1 MLTWTRFAGE
11 SSRRARSPTRFAADL
26 AVTPGATLAAV
37 GSRRLDSAQEFAR
50 AYGDDATRAYDSYE
64 QVAEDPD
71 VDVIYVATPH
81 VMHPDNVRTCFEA
94 GKAVLCEKALAL
106 NAADAEALVAEAR
119 RRGVF
124 FMEAMWMRCNPT
136 IRAVQDMV
144 ATGVIG
150 DVTAVSADFGFVPDK
165 PPEHRVFDPAL
176 GASALLDIGVYPLT
190 FASLFLGEPEDDRV
204 DRHAVRPRHRPV
216 LREPAV
222 ATPMGRPRPCPAR
235 CWPCTP
241 SRATVSGTLGN
252 VELPRRFHCPSEYT
266 VTPADPGEAP
276 TTYPV
281 DVLGKGY
288 VHEIEEVH
296 RCLREGRTESTLVPL
311 DDTVS
316 LMRQMD
322 QIRRQ
327 IGSRL
332 PGDPW

>member
-1 MLTWTRFAGE
+1 MLTMDTTRWGIIATGKIAH
-11 SSRRARSPTRFAADL
+11 SFAADI

-37 GSRRLDSAQEFAR
+37 GSRRLASAQEFASR
-50 AYGDDATRAYDSYE
+50 YGDERTRAYDSYE
-64 QVAEDPD
+64 KVAQDPD

-81 VMHPDNVRTCFEA
+81 TFHPDNVRTCFEA

-106 NAADAEALVAEAR
+106 NAADAETLVAEAR
-119 RRGVF
+119 QRGLF

-144 ATGVIG
+144 ATGAIG

-165 PPEHRVFDPAL
+165 PPDHRVFDPSL
-176 GASALLDIGVYPLT
+176 GASSLLDIGIYPLT
-190 FASLFLGEPEDDRV
+190 FAWLFLGEPRSIVSTGTLSDRSIDLSCASLLSYDD
-204 DRHAVRPRHRPV
+204 
-216 LREPAV
+216 E
-222 ATPMGRPRPCPAR
+222 ATATLSGTMLAL
-235 CWPCTP
+235 TP
-241 SRATVSGTLGN
+241 SRAAVSGTRGN

-266 VTPADPGEAP
+266 VTLADSEDDP
-276 TTYPV
+276 TTYAV
-281 DVLGKGY
+281 EVLGNGY

-296 RCLREGRTESTLVPL
+296 RCLREGRTESDLVPL

-322 QIRRQ
+322 LIRGQ

-332 PGDPW
+332 PGDPR